1 MKEHILLNWH
11 GRVLRSRR
19 RGESLRRDFYL
30 LFFFFFFFKLLYLLF
45 KDK

>member
-1 MKEHILLNWH
+1 MKEHILLNWT

-30 LFFFFFFFKLLYLLF
+30 LFFFFKLLYLLF